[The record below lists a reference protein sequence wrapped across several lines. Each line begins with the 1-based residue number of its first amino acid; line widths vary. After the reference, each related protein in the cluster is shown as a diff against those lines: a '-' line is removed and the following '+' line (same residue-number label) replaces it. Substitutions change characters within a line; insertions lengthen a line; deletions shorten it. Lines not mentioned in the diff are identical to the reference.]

1 MHWLAL
7 AAIMLFGV
15 VPSALC
21 QGWEFGRRDGEP
33 SITEIKVNSIDA
45 TRLVDSVVLSRED
58 LVNGQVTVRGKAEV
72 RPGSIRLIEYSV
84 DGGKTWRT
92 AASGGRGAFSFDL
105 RPEIGRRYA
114 LVLRA
119 ITTEGKQTEDADYS
133 FKLEVGTSSNIEDV
147 KRTFMRMIEA
157 YRNKNRS
164 EFMRYVSE
172 DFQGIVSALDE
183 AISNDFRNFDNI
195 RIEPNITRVSPFSGG
210 FDIYFTFN
218 RQVYA
223 TRNGR
228 LLKDAAASTM
238 MFKREGDGF
247 KLTRLAAPLIFG
259 VSNPSDVATSVT
271 TQSVGLQVIAVNP
284 NTGAATTVT
293 QTATTPTSSTA
304 SPTLDTGTIVF
315 SSTYTP
321 AFSYASFAF
330 ANGGNKTTGNA
341 TNPAGFGFAGD
352 FAFNGVGNLVFKS
365 PANVRTCG
373 TSYSALTTAPT
384 TGYTAGSNTT
394 GVVSVGQ
401 CYVFQLV
408 GPKYAAIE
416 ILSFSTTCPGPACG
430 NAVSFRYKYQN
441 DGTTNLQ

>member
-1 MHWLAL
+1 
-7 AAIMLFGV
+7 
-15 VPSALC
+15 
-21 QGWEFGRRDGEP
+21 
-33 SITEIKVNSIDA
+33 
-45 TRLVDSVVLSRED
+45 
-58 LVNGQVTVRGKAEV
+58 VNGQVTIRGKADV
-72 RPGSIRLIEYSV
+72 RPGSIRMVEYSI
-84 DGGKTWRT
+84 DGGKTWR
-92 AASGGRGAFSFDL
+92 AVASSTRGAFSVDL

-114 LVLRA
+114 VILRA
-119 ITTEGKQTEDADYS
+119 ITAEGRQTDDADYS
-133 FKLEVGTSSNIEDV
+133 FKLEVGTSSNSEEV
-147 KRTFMRMIEA
+147 KRTFLRMLDA
-157 YRNKNRS
+157 YRNKNRT
-164 EFMRYVSE
+164 EFMSYVSE

-183 AISNDFRNFDNI
+183 AVSNDFRNFDNI

-238 MFKREGDGF
+238 MFKREGNGF

-284 NTGAATTVT
+284 NTGAASTAT
-293 QTATTPTSSTA
+293 QTATTPTSSTG

-330 ANGGNKTTGNA
+330 ANGGTKTTGNA
-341 TNPAGFGFAGD
+341 VNPTTYGFAGD
-352 FAFNGVGNLVFKS
+352 FAFNGVGGLAVKS

-373 TSYSALTTAPT
+373 TTFSALTTAPT
-384 TGYTAGSNTT
+384 TGYTPGNTT
-394 GVVSVGQ
+394 LAPVTAGQ
-401 CYVFQLV
+401 CYVFQLI

-416 ILSFSTTCPGPACG
+416 IVSFSTTCPGPACG
-430 NAVSFRYKYQN
+430 NAVTFRYKYQN